1 MRETKKN
8 IREENLV
15 KFVRIKKTQ
24 EIDKIISMMKALN
37 QHEDEAMRVCSVMEK
52 AWIQERNGESI
63 LISIIILKSQ
73 YLIKL
78 KCGAHC
84 TLNEFVWH

>member
-1 MRETKKN
+1 VFYNALVNTVIIILQKHEGDKKN

-37 QHEDEAMRVCSVMEK
+37 QHENEAMRVCSVMEK
-52 AWIQERNGESI
+52 SLDSREKWGVYYFDFNNN
-63 LISIIILKSQ
+63 
-73 YLIKL
+73 
-78 KCGAHC
+78 
-84 TLNEFVWH
+84 T

>member
-52 AWIQERNGESI
+52 SLDSREKWGVYYFDFNNN
-63 LISIIILKSQ
+63 
-73 YLIKL
+73 
-78 KCGAHC
+78 
-84 TLNEFVWH
+84 T

>member
-1 MRETKKN
+1 MFYNALVNTVIIILQKHERDSKKN
-8 IREENLV
+8 IREKNLV

-52 AWIQERNGESI
+52 SLDSRE
-63 LISIIILKSQ
+63 
-73 YLIKL
+73 KL
-78 KCGAHC
+78 GVYFFDFNNN
-84 TLNEFVWH
+84 T